1 MDSFELV
8 LGLISG
14 IALFL
19 YGMHLMG
26 EGLESLSGNK
36 LEKIIEK
43 LTSNPV
49 KGVAL
54 GAGVT
59 ALIQSSSATTVMV
72 VGFVNS
78 GVMKLSQ
85 AIGIIMGANI
95 GTTITSWL
103 LSLNSIESDNIV
115 LTLFKPSTF
124 SPFLALIAVVLILRK
139 GKTTKSKSIGLA
151 LMGFSILMF
160 GMATMSSAVKPL
172 SDNSSFTSIITM
184 FNNPIVGVLTGLVL
198 TAVIQ
203 SSSASVGILQALAV
217 TGAFTYSSVIPIIM
231 GQNIGTCVTAM
242 LSSVGASR
250 SAKRTAFVHLYFNVL
265 GTVLFM
271 VFYFTLNQIFKFSF
285 ANSTAN
291 AAGIAVVHT
300 IFNISTT
307 VVLLPFTKFLAKL
320 AYLTLPLTKSE
331 QASTNRFSALDD
343 RFLSNPSVAIT
354 QTYKTTCAMAEISRD
369 CIFKSIDLQ
378 SNYSV
383 DALESVYRLEEI
395 TDEYD
400 LRLNNYITKI
410 NEYDLTDK
418 QSRQLSV
425 NTHIVV
431 DLERLGDQATNIG
444 KIAKRMK
451 KNDVVFTDEALTE
464 LTTYASA
471 VKEIVSLTISCYL
484 TKDQQLARRIQA
496 LEEVIDQIN
505 KTVKRNHLTRLSQ
518 GNCSVESGFFLS
530 DLTTDYE
537 RVADHCSN
545 ISINVLQ
552 LYNSDVLEHGYAK
565 YLDKNLGEDL
575 KKNIIIYAKEYPVL
589 LK

>member
-14 IALFL
+14 LALFL

-43 LTSNPV
+43 LTSNPI

-103 LSLNSIESDNIV
+103 LSLNSISSDNFV
-115 LTLFKPSTF
+115 VTLFKPSTF
-124 SPFLALIAVVLILRK
+124 SPFLALIAIILILRK
-139 GKTTKSKSIGLA
+139 GKTTRSKSIGLT
-151 LMGFSILMF
+151 LMGFAILMI
-160 GMATMSSAVKPL
+160 GMASMSSAVSPL
-172 SDNSSFTSIITM
+172 RDNSSFISIITM
-184 FNNPIVGVLTGLVL
+184 FNNPIVGVLTGILL

-217 TGAFTYSSVIPIIM
+217 TGAFSYSSVIPIIM

-250 SAKRTAFVHLYFNVL
+250 SAKRTAFVHLYFNVI

-271 VFYFTLNQIFKFSF
+271 AVYFSLNKIIGFSF

-307 VVLLPFTKFLAKL
+307 VILLPFTKLLAKL
-320 AYLTLPLTKSE
+320 AYMTLPLTTEE
-331 QASTNRFSALDD
+331 QATTNRFSTLED
-343 RFLSNPSVAIT
+343 RFLASPAVAIT
-354 QTYKTTCAMAEISRD
+354 QTYKTTCEMAKVSQD
-369 CIFKSIDLQ
+369 CILKSIELH
-378 SNYSV
+378 SNYSNSL
-383 DALESVYRLEEI
+383 LEGVYRLEEI

-410 NEYDLTDK
+410 NGCDLNDF
-418 QSRQLSV
+418 QSRQLSI
-425 NTHIVV
+425 NTHIIV

-451 KNDVVFTDEALTE
+451 KNNVEFTDEALAE
-464 LTTYASA
+464 LTIYQDA

-484 TKDQQLARRIQA
+484 NRDQDTARRIQA

-505 KTVKRNHLTRLSQ
+505 KTVKRNHLSRLSE

-552 LYNSDVLEHGYAK
+552 LYNANVLEHGYAK
-565 YLDKNLGEDL
+565 YLDKNLGEEL
-575 KKNIIIYAKEYPVL
+575 RKNIQIYKKEYPVFS
-589 LK
+589 K